1 MNAERLLAQYERVA
15 EAPDAL
21 DRLRRFILDLAV
33 RGKLVPQDP
42 TEEPAASL
50 LERVSMERQRLFGN
64 RRTDTADTNVRKAPR
79 APEFE
84 GRIGWELRR

>member
-42 TEEPAASL
+42 TEEPGAFL
-50 LERVSMERQRLFGN
+50 LERVSMELQRLFGN
-64 RRTDTADTNVRKAPR
+64 RRTDTD
-79 APEFE
+79 
-84 GRIGWELRR
+84 